1 LTYRQSNFLIGT
13 AIAVPLAGDAE
24 MGDKDKLQF
33 EDEELETVEDFD
45 DFSDDLD
52 ADESEEDPVV
62 VARKRAAKN
71 QADEEKR
78 IKARREIERRNEL
91 KALRSELDEW
101 DDLLDEDD
109 L

>member
-1 LTYRQSNFLIGT
+1 
-13 AIAVPLAGDAE
+13 
-24 MGDKDKLQF
+24 MGDIEQSQF
-33 EDEELETVEDFD
+33 EDEELDTLEEFDDFD
-45 DFSDDLD
+45 DDVD
-52 ADESEEDPVV
+52 SEEIKEDPVA
-62 VARKRAAKN
+62 VAKKLAAKN

>member
-1 LTYRQSNFLIGT
+1 
-13 AIAVPLAGDAE
+13 
-24 MGDKDKLQF
+24 MGDEAQSQF
-33 EDEELETVEDFD
+33 DDEELDTLEDFD
-45 DFSDDLD
+45 DFDDD
-52 ADESEEDPVV
+52 VSPDDDEEDPV
-62 VARKRAAKN
+62 AAAKKLTAKN

>member
-1 LTYRQSNFLIGT
+1 MDVKEQS
-13 AIAVPLAGDAE
+13 
-24 MGDKDKLQF
+24 QF
-33 EDEELETVEDFD
+33 EDEELDTLEEFDDFD
-45 DFSDDLD
+45 DDLSP
-52 ADESEEDPVV
+52 DEVEEDPVA
-62 VARKRAAKN
+62 VAKKLAAKN

>member
-1 LTYRQSNFLIGT
+1 
-13 AIAVPLAGDAE
+13 
-24 MGDKDKLQF
+24 MGDKEQSQF
-33 EDEELETVEDFD
+33 EDEELDTSEEFD
-45 DFSDDLD
+45 DFADDLD
-52 ADESEEDPVV
+52 PDEVEDDPV
-62 VARKRAAKN
+62 AIAKKLAAKN
-71 QADEEKR
+71 LADEEKR

>member
-1 LTYRQSNFLIGT
+1 
-13 AIAVPLAGDAE
+13 
-24 MGDKDKLQF
+24 MGDEAQSQF
-33 EDEELETVEDFD
+33 EEEELDTLEEFDDFD
-45 DFSDDLD
+45 DNLSP
-52 ADESEEDPVV
+52 DEAEEDPV
-62 VARKRAAKN
+62 AIAKKLAAKN

>member
-1 LTYRQSNFLIGT
+1 
-13 AIAVPLAGDAE
+13 
-24 MGDKDKLQF
+24 MGDVEQSQF
-33 EDEELETVEDFD
+33 ENEELDPLEDFD
-45 DFSDDLD
+45 DFDDDLSP
-52 ADESEEDPVV
+52 DEVEEDPVA
-62 VARKRAAKN
+62 VAKKLAAKN

>member
-1 LTYRQSNFLIGT
+1 MGTIEQS
-13 AIAVPLAGDAE
+13 
-24 MGDKDKLQF
+24 QF
-33 EDEELETVEDFD
+33 DGEELDTLEGFDDFD
-45 DFSDDLD
+45 DDMD
-52 ADESEEDPVV
+52 ADEIGDDPV
-62 VARKRAAKN
+62 AIAKKLATKKM
-71 QADEEKR
+71 ADEEKR

>member
-1 LTYRQSNFLIGT
+1 M
-13 AIAVPLAGDAE
+13 VPLA
-24 MGDKDKLQF
+24 
-33 EDEELETVEDFD
+33 EELDTLDEFDDFD
-45 DFSDDLD
+45 DDMSP
-52 ADESEEDPVV
+52 DEEAEDPVFI
-62 VARKRAAKN
+62 AKKLAAKN
-71 QADEEKR
+71 LADEEKR

>member
-1 LTYRQSNFLIGT
+1 MGVEEQS
-13 AIAVPLAGDAE
+13 
-24 MGDKDKLQF
+24 QF
-33 EDEELETVEDFD
+33 EDEELDTLEEFDDFD
-45 DFSDDLD
+45 DDLSP
-52 ADESEEDPVV
+52 DEVEEDPVA
-62 VARKRAAKN
+62 VAKKIAAKN

>member
-1 LTYRQSNFLIGT
+1 MGVEEQS
-13 AIAVPLAGDAE
+13 
-24 MGDKDKLQF
+24 QF
-33 EDEELETVEDFD
+33 EDEDLDNLEEFD
-45 DFSDDLD
+45 DFGDDLSP
-52 ADESEEDPVV
+52 DEVEEDSVTIAKNKA
-62 VARKRAAKN
+62 ARN

-109 L
+109 LETPRLARKPREFS

>member
-1 LTYRQSNFLIGT
+1 
-13 AIAVPLAGDAE
+13 
-24 MGDKDKLQF
+24 MGDIEQSQF
-33 EDEELETVEDFD
+33 EDEELDISDEFDDFD
-45 DFSDDLD
+45 DDQGSD
-52 ADESEEDPVV
+52 EVEEDPVATAKAV
-62 VARKRAAKN
+62 AAKN

-101 DDLLDEDD
+101 DDVLDDD